1 MENKQE
7 FSRKIGIFQPVM
19 RVHTRVVAAVD
30 TLDTMLKSDDTNI
43 EPPGG

>member
-19 RVHTRVVAAVD
+19 RVHTRVVA
-30 TLDTMLKSDDTNI
+30 TMLKSDDTNI